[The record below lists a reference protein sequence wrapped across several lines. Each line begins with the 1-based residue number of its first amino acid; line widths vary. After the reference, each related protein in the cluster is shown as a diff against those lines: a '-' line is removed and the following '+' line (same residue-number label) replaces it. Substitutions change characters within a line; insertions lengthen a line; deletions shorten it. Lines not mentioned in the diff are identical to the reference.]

1 MDFYIIILNKYK
13 FIFYKIKLIFNYK
26 NLYFKFEIKILI
38 KNYQNLILISK
49 N

>member
-26 NLYFKFEIKILI
+26 NLYSKFDI
-38 KNYQNLILISK
+38 KNFNKKLSEF
-49 N
+49 NFN